1 MRIKRAG
8 FLTKLVVLAL
18 LVATAS
24 ALLNMR
30 TQIAHA
36 QTDKAALTEQRNTQ
50 LQVNAD
56 LRDAVENSGDPER
69 QAEMARSKL
78 GLAAPGDQ
86 VIIFTD

>member
-8 FLTKLVVLAL
+8 FLTKLVVLTL

-36 QTDKAALTEQRNTQ
+36 QTDNAALTEQRNTQ